1 MEAPFKTPGSGGGK
15 KKDNKKVMLLAVGG
29 IIVVVLV
36 LMRRPAAS
44 NPDAPTAY
52 VADSYEQFGQPN
64 GGIDRGMSG
73 EEVDGR
79 VTQAL
84 NSAMAALES
93 DNNSMMNGYFQT
105 TNDYLKDRDAEYLE
119 TMTKL
124 ANQNKKYNDDLIAR
138 DKATKA
144 AADAQKKL
152 DAKQQAEL
160 KKQQDALKK
169 LQDAAKKGKTTPP
182 KKPSTPV
189 KTVPKP
195 APKPAPKVATV
206 KINYSGNSVVD
217 ALKKVGINSTM
228 TNRAEIAAGNGIKNY
243 TGTAKQNTQLLNK
256 AKAGT
261 LKITPSMRK

>member
-138 DKATKA
+138 DKADKA

-152 DAKQQAEL
+152 DAKQQAEI
-160 KKQQDALKK
+160 KKQQEALKK

-182 KKPSTPV
+182 KDPEPKKKPGEK
-189 KTVPKP
+189 KTTP
-195 APKPAPKVATV
+195 APKTQLVQ
-206 KINYSGNSVVD
+206 INYKGNSVVD

-256 AKAGT
+256 AKSGT